1 MRDARTLEVSLRG
14 CGSTFG
20 LKKRH
25 DMFRQYSALLANV
38 VLWQP
43 KSKNGLA
50 VASPFRSDCAHF
62 ALFERSPFR
71 LMHEM
76 ERFANCWGLPIEA
89 PVHRKCGTCSG
100 SNSSTSIS
108 KPN

>member
-1 MRDARTLEVSLRG
+1 MACFRCSGNGLSIFHLGGRVSPHDRRRDARTLEVSLRG
-14 CGSTFG
+14 GGSTFG

-62 ALFERSPFR
+62 ALFERSPFC
-71 LMHEM
+71 L
-76 ERFANCWGLPIEA
+76 I
-89 PVHRKCGTCSG
+89 
-100 SNSSTSIS
+100 
-108 KPN
+108 